1 MGEKTGELQ
10 TCKNIF
16 GTVSEIEMIYLR
28 GTTEFSIEEPTVI
41 TFGKFDGVHRGHRLL
56 LDAVM
61 RKKEEEL
68 RAVVFTFDIPPKKKV
83 EGASAEVLTINEEKM
98 HIFENLGVDYV
109 IECPFTEE
117 IRNMEAMEFIRMIV
131 EKLHVRCIVVGTDFH
146 FGHNRMGDYRLLQE
160 KAEQFGYEVMVLDKM
175 QSDGKDISS
184 TYIREYIKEGNIVKA
199 NELLGYSYFV
209 QGIVEHGNEIGRTIG
224 FPTINLLP
232 DEDKLLPPFGVYI
245 TKVLIGGEEYCGIT
259 NVGCKPTI
267 EGENPVGVET
277 HVLDFSDDVYD
288 MQVEVEFLH
297 RIRTEEKFGSIGE
310 LKAQLQQDIKIA
322 KIYFDLT

>member
-1 MGEKTGELQ
+1 MGEKAGELQ

-41 TFGKFDGVHRGHRLL
+41 TFGKFDGIHRGHKLL
-56 LDAVM
+56 LDAIM

-68 RAVVFTFDIPPKKKV
+68 QAVVFTFDIPPKKKV

-109 IECPFTEE
+109 IECPFTEK
-117 IRNMEAMEFIRMIV
+117 IRNMEATEFIRMIV
-131 EKLHVRCIVVGTDFH
+131 EKLHVKCVVVGTDFH
-146 FGHNRMGDYRLLQE
+146 FGHNRIGDYRLLQE
-160 KAEQFGYEVMVLDKM
+160 KAEQFGYEVIVLDKM

-184 TYIREYIKEGNIVKA
+184 TYIREYIKEGNIEKA
-199 NELLGYSYFV
+199 NELLGYPYFV

-224 FPTINLLP
+224 FPTINLIP

-245 TKVLIGGEEYCGIT
+245 TRVFIGGEEYCGIT

-297 RIRTEEKFGSIGE
+297 RIRAEEKFGSIEE